1 MASIWKQFVHLLH
14 DPLPDYAFE
23 LSEAGIAFARPAA
36 GWQVSFQPLDP
47 GVISVSPLSDNVL
60 KPDALA
66 DAVRGITG
74 RSAGR
79 KRRQAVLILPDYCAR
94 VAVLEFDHFPSDP
107 KEQASLVKFRMKK
120 SVPFDVE
127 TAAISFHS
135 QSSKGGK
142 TDVLVVAA
150 ALEIIARYEA
160 PFRGA
165 GLHPG
170 HVTTTAIAMAE
181 LNQAPG
187 ISVLA
192 RLSGRVLSILVMNGP
207 TLKLVRTV
215 ELSEVND
222 DEVLAVLL
230 PTLAYIEDEMSALP
244 ARMVLCGF
252 DHHHAATDW
261 TREVRCPVEQLQ
273 SRFGVPNPTS
283 AGLLGYLESI
293 TAGAKAA

>member
-23 LSEAGIAFARPAA
+23 LSEAGIAFARPA
-36 GWQVSFQPLDP
+36 VSSEVFFQPLDP
-47 GVISVSPLSDNVL
+47 GVISVSPLADNVL

-66 DAVRGITG
+66 DAVRSIVG

-94 VAVLEFDHFPSDP
+94 VAVLEFDHFPTDS
-107 KEQASLVKFRMKK
+107 KEQTSLVRFRMKK

-127 TAAISFHS
+127 TAAISFHP
-135 QSSKGGK
+135 QAAKAGK
-142 TDVLVVAA
+142 TDALVVAA

-170 HVTTTAIAMAE
+170 HVTTSAVAMAE

-187 ISVLA
+187 VSVLA

-207 TLKLVRTV
+207 ALKLVRTV
-215 ELSEVND
+215 ELSEVSD

-230 PTLAYIEDEMSALP
+230 PTLAYIEDEMAALP
-244 ARMVLCGF
+244 SRMLLCGF
-252 DHHHAATDW
+252 DHQHASTDW
-261 TREVRCPVEQLQ
+261 TREVKCPVERLQ
-273 SRFGVPNPTS
+273 SRFGVPNPS
-283 AGLLGYLESI
+283 NAGLLAYLESV